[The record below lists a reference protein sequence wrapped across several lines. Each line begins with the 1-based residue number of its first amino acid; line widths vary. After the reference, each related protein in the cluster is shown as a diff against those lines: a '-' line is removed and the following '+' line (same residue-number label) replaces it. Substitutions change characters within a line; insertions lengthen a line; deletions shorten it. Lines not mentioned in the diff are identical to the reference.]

1 MVLNGRSGTREARNG
16 IGNVR
21 VGMVRDR
28 VAVQKRFVIVVGA
41 LGEGVA
47 ENAQKQVFGVVV
59 HF

>member
-1 MVLNGRSGTREARNG
+1 
-16 IGNVR
+16 
-21 VGMVRDR
+21 MVRNR
-28 VAVQKRFVIVVGA
+28 VAVQKRFVVVVGA